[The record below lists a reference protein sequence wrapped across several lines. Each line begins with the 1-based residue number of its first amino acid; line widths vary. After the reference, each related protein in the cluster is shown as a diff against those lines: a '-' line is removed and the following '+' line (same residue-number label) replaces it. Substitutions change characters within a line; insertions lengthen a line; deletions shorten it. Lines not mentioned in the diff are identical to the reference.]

1 MVHFITKDPFSHPG
15 TTIAIS
21 RGGARGGDTYFN
33 GIEGRHA
40 GVLAGGRLGYKITGM
55 YGEGRGLG
63 SWIPNDP
70 LDRVQIETDGVR
82 DNDFEKVN
90 INGTL
95 EYRLSESTSIIA
107 NGGYSALTA
116 TVLSGI
122 GTVQADNFGYT
133 YGQLRFQSGGLFAQA
148 YFNKNSAGDSFVY
161 DATAPGNVGTRVVD
175 KGMLINAQVQYDFEL
190 LDGREQLIVG
200 ADLELTR
207 PDTDGTIL
215 GRNDANDDIDEYGV
229 YAQSTTA
236 LSPKF
241 DLVLAARGDY
251 NNVVETFQVSPRA
264 GLVFKPTPAHTV
276 RATYNRAFSSPGV
289 NSLFLDI
296 VAGRLP
302 GTDIIIRGRG
312 AANGFTWERNA
323 AFAPLAGTD
332 LVASS
337 LNPAALGAPQPVGL
351 PLDATYA
358 ALYQGLSAIPAS
370 QLAAMLQ
377 AQGLP
382 VDAATVA
389 QLVALLDPQMTQVQ
403 GFSRGAMAKLNL
415 STLGFEP
422 VSDLTDIAPLDQT
435 ITQTVE
441 LGYKGIFADRVLFA
455 VDGYWAQKKDFVGP
469 LAMETPFVFVPTLA
483 SDLTAALAGGIQNN
497 AVLAGAL
504 AGLGLTP
511 EQTAA
516 LIVGLAGGQLPDAQ
530 TPVAI
535 VQPKENNPG
544 VGQTPELMLS
554 YRNFGKLSYWGVD
567 VSLQVMVTPA
577 LSVFGNASFVS
588 DDFFDNEELDEA
600 NPALSVALN
609 APKFKTKFGVN
620 YEGPSGLTLGVAGR
634 YNDGFP
640 VRSGPYAGFVDSYFL
655 VDVNMGV
662 AFEDAI
668 KGLRLDVGINNLFND
683 VHREFI
689 GAPKLG
695 RMVMARLTY
704 SI

>member
-1 MVHFITKDPFSHPG
+1 
-15 TTIAIS
+15 
-21 RGGARGGDTYFN
+21 
-33 GIEGRHA
+33 
-40 GVLAGGRLGYKITGM
+40 
-55 YGEGRGLG
+55 
-63 SWIPNDP
+63 
-70 LDRVQIETDGVR
+70 
-82 DNDFEKVN
+82 
-90 INGTL
+90 
-95 EYRLSESTSIIA
+95 
-107 NGGYSALTA
+107 
-116 TVLSGI
+116 
-122 GTVQADNFGYT
+122 
-133 YGQLRFQSGGLFAQA
+133 
-148 YFNKNSAGDSFVY
+148 
-161 DATAPGNVGTRVVD
+161 
-175 KGMLINAQVQYDFEL
+175 
-190 LDGREQLIVG
+190 
-200 ADLELTR
+200 
-207 PDTDGTIL
+207 
-215 GRNDANDDIDEYGV
+215 
-229 YAQSTTA
+229 
-236 LSPKF
+236 
-241 DLVLAARGDY
+241 
-251 NNVVETFQVSPRA
+251 
-264 GLVFKPTPAHTV
+264 
-276 RATYNRAFSSPGV
+276 
-289 NSLFLDI
+289 
-296 VAGRLP
+296 
-302 GTDIIIRGRG
+302 
-312 AANGFTWERNA
+312 
-323 AFAPLAGTD
+323 
-332 LVASS
+332 
-337 LNPAALGAPQPVGL
+337 
-351 PLDATYA
+351 
-358 ALYQGLSAIPAS
+358 
-370 QLAAMLQ
+370 
-377 AQGLP
+377 
-382 VDAATVA
+382 
-389 QLVALLDPQMTQVQ
+389 
-403 GFSRGAMAKLNL
+403 
-415 STLGFEP
+415 
-422 VSDLTDIAPLDQT
+422 
-435 ITQTVE
+435 
-441 LGYKGIFADRVLFA
+441 
-455 VDGYWAQKKDFVGP
+455 DFVGP